1 MRDLLALTAVTW
13 VFFFLYGPVEVALP
27 VYVAH
32 DLAGSAQLLAAY
44 WTAFGVGALAANL
57 LTGALRAGH
66 IRRLTLLIVA
76 GWGLCLIP
84 FAVAPIPVT
93 VLLFG
98 LGGVIYGPFVPLTY
112 AVFRAATTTERLP
125 ALLAARS
132 ALTMVSTPLG
142 TAIGGPLVG
151 AIGATA
157 TLVVSGVSTILLAGA
172 GALAWRAPDRSPR

>member
-1 MRDLLALTAVTW
+1 M
-13 VFFFLYGPVEVALP
+13 
-27 VYVAH
+27 
-32 DLAGSAQLLAAY
+32 
-44 WTAFGVGALAANL
+44 
-57 LTGALRAGH
+57 
-66 IRRLTLLIVA
+66 
-76 GWGLCLIP
+76 
-84 FAVAPIPVT
+84 
-93 VLLFG
+93 
-98 LGGVIYGPFVPLTY
+98 IYGPFVPLTY
-112 AVFRAATTTERLP
+112 AVFQAATTTERLP